1 MRWIVELHSGDKW
14 AFDSYASAY
23 FFATI
28 NFGFMG
34 YYIYEKK

>member
-1 MRWIVELHSGDKW
+1 MRWIVELRSGEKW
-14 AFDSYASAY
+14 KFPDYASAW

-34 YYIYEKK
+34 YTIYQQ

>member
-1 MRWIVELHSGDKW
+1 MKWVVELRSGDKW
-14 AFDSYASAY
+14 CFPDYASAY

-34 YYIYEKK
+34 YFIYEKK